1 MGKGEGSTKFKVKSN
16 TIWSKVFDAWG
27 QKHGEDAT
35 MYKFLLNGVVVAR
48 LASVSATQPEVQD
61 GDVLEAFVLMQGGC

>member
-1 MGKGEGSTKFKVKSN
+1 
-16 TIWSKVFDAWG
+16 
-27 QKHGEDAT
+27 